1 MQLSKDIFLKL
12 KESVSFFSS
21 FSTGELLALLK
32 LANSESFD
40 DGEIIFKEKTHGDK
54 MYIILTGT
62 VRISKYLGNKK
73 EEILIKLKP
82 GACFGEMGVI
92 DQSPRSA
99 SATVEGGSAVMLVIA
114 ESTLSEHNVLLAYK
128 LYKNFAL
135 MLAERLR
142 DTNDKLQNSA
152 IQSNDSKSQLKNLLK
167 KKTGQG
173 SSLEG
178 ANLRGADFSDT
189 FMNNA
194 NLQNAVMID
203 AKLNGTKCKQA
214 NFSNSKLIN
223 SHVNSVTFESTNF
236 SGADFSAAQFD
247 QVTFSGCN
255 MTGASFNG
263 AELTEAQMEKLKLNV
278 KTKPKKKKF

>member
-1 MQLSKDIFLKL
+1 MELSKDIFLKL

-21 FSTGELLALLK
+21 FSAGELLALLK
-32 LANSESFD
+32 LAKSESFD

-73 EEILIKLKP
+73 EEVLVKLQP

-92 DQSPRSA
+92 DHSPRSA
-99 SATVEGGSAVMLVIA
+99 SATVEGGSAVMLVIS

-152 IQSNDSKSQLKNLLK
+152 IKGQDSKSQLKDLLK
-167 KKTGQG
+167 KKLGAG
-173 SSLEG
+173 SSLAG
-178 ANLRGADFSDT
+178 ANLKGADFSET
-189 FMNNA
+189 FLNNA
-194 NLQNAVMID
+194 NMQNSVMIE
-203 AKLNGTKCKQA
+203 AKLDGTKCKQA

-223 SHVNSVTFESTNF
+223 SKISSVTFDGANF
-236 SGADFSAAQFD
+236 SGADFTSANFEK
-247 QVTFSGCN
+247 VTFTGCN
-255 MTGASFNG
+255 MTGSSFAG
-263 AELTEAQMEKLKLNV
+263 TDLTNAQMEKLKVNAP
-278 KTKPKKKKF
+278 PKKKK

>member
-21 FSTGELLALLK
+21 FSSGELIALLK

-40 DGEIIFKEKTHGDK
+40 DGEIIFKEKTRGDK

-62 VRISKYLGNKK
+62 VRISKYLGNKQ
-73 EEILIKLKP
+73 EEILVKLQP

-99 SATVEGGSAVMLVIA
+99 SATVEGGSAVMLVIS

-142 DTNDKLQNSA
+142 DTNDKLQNSS
-152 IQSNDSKSQLKNLLK
+152 IQGKDSKSQLKDLVK
-167 KKTGQG
+167 KKLAQG

-178 ANLRGADFSDT
+178 ANLKGADFSET

-194 NLQNAVMID
+194 NLQNAVMIE

-214 NFSNSKLIN
+214 NFSNAKLIN
-223 SHVNSVTFESTNF
+223 SQINAVTFESTNF
-236 SGADFSAAQFD
+236 SGADFSAAHFD
-247 QVTFSGCN
+247 KVSFSGCN

-263 AELTEAQMEKLKLNV
+263 ADLTEAQMEKLKVNI
-278 KTKPKKKKF
+278 KSKPRKK

>member
-12 KESVSFFSS
+12 KETVSFFAS

-32 LANSESFD
+32 LANSESFE

-73 EEILIKLKP
+73 EEVLIKLQP

-99 SATVEGGSAVMLVIA
+99 SATVEGGNAVMLVIS

-142 DTNDKLQNSA
+142 DTNDKLQNTA
-152 IQSNDSKSQLKNLLK
+152 IQSNDSKSQLKDLLK

-178 ANLRGADFSDT
+178 ANLKGADFSET

-194 NLQNAVMID
+194 NLQNSVMIE

-214 NFSNSKLIN
+214 NFSNSRLIN
-223 SHVNSVTFESTNF
+223 SQITSVAFENANF
-236 SGADFSAAQFD
+236 SGADFSAANFEK
-247 QVTFSGCN
+247 VTFSGCN
-255 MTGASFNG
+255 MAGASFSG
-263 AELTEAQMEKLKLNV
+263 TDLTDVQMENLKVNV
-278 KTKPKKKKF
+278 KPKAKKKK

>member
-40 DGEIIFKEKTHGDK
+40 DGEIIFKEKTRGDK

-62 VRISKYLGNKK
+62 VRISKYLGNQK
-73 EEILIKLKP
+73 EEVLVKLQP

-99 SATVEGGSAVMLVIA
+99 SATVEGGNAVMLVIA

-152 IQSNDSKSQLKNLLK
+152 IQSNNSKSQLKDLLK
-167 KKTGQG
+167 KKTEQG

-178 ANLRGADFSDT
+178 ANLKGADFSET

-194 NLQNAVMID
+194 NLQNSVMIE

-214 NFSNSKLIN
+214 NFSNSRLIN
-223 SHVNSVTFESTNF
+223 SQITSVAFENANF
-236 SGADFSAAQFD
+236 SGADFSAANFEK
-247 QVTFSGCN
+247 VTFSSCN

-263 AELTEAQMEKLKLNV
+263 TDLTNAQMENLKVN
-278 KTKPKKKKF
+278 TKAKVKKKK